1 MSKATAQVF
10 DAAASRAIDA
20 HAIAALA
27 TSGYTLMQ
35 RAADAAFA
43 CLLQNFPG
51 IKFAAICC
59 GKGNNAGDAYLV
71 ARLAHQYGINT
82 QVLAVVAPADLQGDA
97 DHACRDALA
106 VGVSVTTDPDSFWA
120 ALAAAGSPL
129 VFVDGLL
136 GTGLNGAPRGDIAT
150 CIDNIN
156 DHAGQHGSGV
166 LSIDIPSGVSADS
179 GAVVAQAVR
188 AAVTLSF
195 ITQKIG
201 LFTGQGISYAGLR
214 LFDNLGVPD
223 EMYVADGV
231 PLLHWDAEVL
241 PALDANTYKHRQGHV
256 VVAGGDLSMPGAVA
270 MAAEAALRVG
280 AGMVSVVTRA
290 QHALAI
296 VARTPEVMVQDL
308 DAAADVMARA
318 DLIVLGPGLGR
329 SDWSRALYELAEKC
343 DKPTVLD
350 ADGLYWLAQNGVW
363 RGGELII
370 TPHAAEAAR
379 LLACSVEQIQQN
391 RCAVCDD
398 LRQRY
403 QCQGVL
409 KGAGSVVFSESG
421 LVICAHGNAGMAS
434 AGMGDVLSGVLGGL
448 LASQPTDNMAAMVR
462 AGVALHS
469 AAADVAV
476 AGIGERSLIAT
487 DVTAALPGLL
497 RGGS

>member
-1 MSKATAQVF
+1 MSKVTTKVY
-10 DAAASRAIDA
+10 DAAASRTIDA
-20 HAIAALA
+20 YAIAALG

-51 IKFAAICC
+51 IKFAAVCC

-71 ARLAHQYGINT
+71 ARLAHQYGIET
-82 QVLAVVAPADLQGDA
+82 QALAVVNPADLQGDA
-97 DHACRDALA
+97 DRAYRDALA
-106 VGVSVTTDPDSFWA
+106 VGVPVTTEQASFWA
-120 ALAAAGSPL
+120 ALASPDSPL

-136 GTGLNGAPRGDIAT
+136 GTGLRGAPRGDIAD
-150 CIDNIN
+150 CIVNIN
-156 DHAGQHGSGV
+156 DHASQHGSHV

-179 GAVVAQAVR
+179 GAVAAQALR
-188 AAVTLSF
+188 ADVTISF

-201 LFTGQGISYAGLR
+201 LFTGQGISHAGLR

-231 PLLHWDAEVL
+231 PLLHWDADVL
-241 PALDANTYKHRQGHV
+241 PTLDANTYKHRQGHV
-256 VVAGGDLSMPGAVA
+256 VVAGGDVSMPGAVA

-280 AGMVSVVTRA
+280 AGMVSVVTQA
-290 QHALAI
+290 HHASAI
-296 VARTPEVMVQDL
+296 VARAPEVMVRDI
-308 DAAADVMARA
+308 DTAADVMTRA

-329 SDWSRALYELAEKC
+329 SDWSRALYELAERC

-350 ADGLYWLAQNGVW
+350 ADGLYWLAHNSKW
-363 RGGELII
+363 RGGPLVI

-379 LLACSVEQIQQN
+379 LLACSVEQVQQN
-391 RCAVCDD
+391 RCGACDD

-403 QCQGVL
+403 QCYGVL
-409 KGAGSVVFSESG
+409 KGAGSVVFG
-421 LVICAHGNAGMAS
+421 DDGVVICVHGNAGMAS

-448 LASQPTDNMAAMVR
+448 LVSTAGTNVTAMVQ

-469 AAADVAV
+469 AAADAAV
-476 AGIGERSLIAT
+476 LITGERSLIAT

-497 RGGS
+497 RGGN